1 MTLPILGTIIYP
13 QPKRG
18 DDTVLRIPH
27 EFVTQTAAI
36 IARKSGGKTYTGSVL
51 VENLLH
57 ESIPVVVID
66 PLDVWW
72 GLRSSADG
80 KSKGYPIVVFGGD
93 HADLPLMAEMGLR
106 IADMV
111 VDHGISAVLSLRH
124 LSKSG
129 QRTFVTAFAER
140 LYHRKAPEKHRNPL
154 HVVIDEADLFAPQR
168 VMHGAE
174 RMLGAIDDLVRR
186 GRASG
191 IGSTLITQRPATLNK
206 DVLTQIDTLIA
217 LQLLAPQD
225 RKAVD
230 EWIQT
235 HDEHD
240 RRQVFLESL
249 ASFQQGEAWV
259 WSPGWLKCFVR
270 IQVRKRETFDSS
282 ATPKMGAKPAKPK
295 VLAPIELDALR
306 EQLADVVKQAEE
318 NDPAKLKREIAELR
332 KQLAKKG
339 APQPP
344 VADRTA
350 SLERAQQRLITEIG
364 NEINNFFKMLQTKVS
379 AVSDLAEGTNRRLCE
394 RLKLAQL
401 APSRHRIEVSDTTKA
416 TTESTGTLVF
426 PPDGGSFRIHGP
438 DRTAPPGGVSIKTAT
453 TAAGFAKLSGGQ
465 RKILTVLAHHQG
477 APMTNSKLALLAG
490 YSGSSGTWATLLSSL
505 RNPEGGEPYID
516 GGGQAGI
523 SATPLGLAA
532 LGPVDDLPAG
542 RERIEYWRGKIGGGM
557 PRRIFDALV
566 EAYPE
571 PLSKSR
577 IGELIGASHAS
588 GTFATALSRLNTLE
602 LIEGRGDQRRASSKL
617 MEPIG

>member
-1 MTLPILGTIIYP
+1 MTLPILGDIIYP
-13 QPKRG
+13 QPKRN
-18 DDTVLRIPH
+18 DDRVLRIPH

-57 ESIPVVVID
+57 ENIPVVVID

-93 HADLPLMAEMGLR
+93 HADLPLTAEMGLR

-129 QRTFVTAFAER
+129 QRAFVTAFAER

-154 HVVIDEADLFAPQR
+154 HVVIDEADMFAPQR

-318 NDPAKLKREIAELR
+318 NDPSKLKREIAELR
-332 KQLAKKG
+332 KQLAKKS
-339 APQPP
+339 PEVDP
-344 VADRTA
+344 VAV
-350 SLERAQQRLITEIG
+350 G
-364 NEINNFFKMLQTKVS
+364 S
-379 AVSDLAEGTNRRLCE
+379 AVHEAVKRRDDDWH
-394 RLKLAQL
+394 KLFSALEALIRKHIDSAFTMVIHKPTMQK
-401 APSRHRIEVSDTTKA
+401 AVTVS
-416 TTESTGTLVF
+416 F
-426 PPDGGSFRIHGP
+426 GS
-438 DRTAPPGGVSIKTAT
+438 
-453 TAAGFAKLSGGQ
+453 TAAVPPTRATFSNSIAGVTPARPLSLKAVHTTVGTAKLTGGQ

-490 YSGSSGTWATLLSSL
+490 YSGASGTWASLLSSL

-523 SATPLGLAA
+523 TATPAGLTA
-532 LGPVDDLPAG
+532 LGPVEDLPSG
-542 RERIEYWRGKIGGGM
+542 QELLDYWRGKIGGGM
-557 PRRIFDALV
+557 PRRIFDTLV

-571 PLSKSR
+571 SLQKPR

-588 GTFATALSRLNTLE
+588 GTFASALSRLNVME
-602 LIEGRGDQRRASSKL
+602 LIEGRGDLRKASTEL
-617 MEPIG
+617 MNMVNR